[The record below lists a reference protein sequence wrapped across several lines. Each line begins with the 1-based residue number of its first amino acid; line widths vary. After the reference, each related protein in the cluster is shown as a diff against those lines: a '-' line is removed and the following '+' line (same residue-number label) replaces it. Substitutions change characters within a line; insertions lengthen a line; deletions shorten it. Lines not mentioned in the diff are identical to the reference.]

1 MSKSQLI
8 DAITTAGNGS
18 ISAAAADRALEAVLS
33 TITSSLRAGKKFTIV
48 GFGSFEPVQRSA
60 RVGRNPRTG
69 ETIPIEA
76 STGVRFSAGKGRKE
90 ALN

>member
-18 ISAAAADRALEAVLS
+18 ISTAAADRALEAVLS
-33 TITSSLRAGKKFTIV
+33 TITSSLKRGEPFKIV
-48 GFGSFEPVQRSA
+48 GFGTFEPVQRSA
-60 RVGRNPRTG
+60 RTGRNPRTG

-76 STGVRFSAGKGRKE
+76 SVGVRFSPGKGLKD

>member
-1 MSKSQLI
+1 MSKSTLI
-8 DAITTAGNGS
+8 NAMTNAGNGHITTA
-18 ISAAAADRALEAVLS
+18 AAERALEAVLS
-33 TITSSLRAGKKFTIV
+33 TITSSLQRGEPFKIV
-48 GFGSFEPVQRSA
+48 GFGTFEPVQRNA

-76 STGVRFSAGKGRKE
+76 SVGVRFSPGKGLKD